1 MTINDRISECIKA
14 TGLTK
19 TAFAERIN
27 LSQPH
32 ISKIASGSSTPS
44 DRTIAD
50 ICREFNVSETWL
62 RTGEGN
68 MFVPLNRDVQL
79 AEFFGD
85 VLHGETPDFRRRFLS
100 ALSKLEPDEW
110 VLLEKIITTMTEEIK
125 MEKPRI
131 FDADSCLLCPSW
143 GRTNGCCWKK

>member
-125 MEKPRI
+125 K
-131 FDADSCLLCPSW
+131 D
-143 GRTNGCCWKK
+143 